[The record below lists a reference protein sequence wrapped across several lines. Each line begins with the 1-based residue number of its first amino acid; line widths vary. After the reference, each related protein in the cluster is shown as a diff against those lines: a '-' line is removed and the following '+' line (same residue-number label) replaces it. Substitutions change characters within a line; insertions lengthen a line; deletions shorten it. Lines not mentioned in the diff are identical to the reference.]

1 MSLVGRLY
9 QDFFDFQIPVLRLK
23 PSAFAIEDL
32 PGLWRIHWQVGDRP
46 IISTFYTRIDQ
57 ACLLWGVISI
67 AIFTTAQFFPLNW
80 TFQAI
85 LWSVLTVVG
94 TAAMHWLTEPWSRF
108 QHFRWVLGWWAVLMV
123 GGLVIT
129 DLSIFLSWGA
139 VLVRLCP
146 LWLILNGLGYIGTG
160 FRMRSRAFITIA
172 LIHLLAIALLPYF
185 AAWQFLITGLVIGIS
200 VLLVAELQWDSS
212 GTCTN
217 DLIISD
223 S

>member
-1 MSLVGRLY
+1 MNLVGRLY

-23 PSAFAIEDL
+23 PSAYAIEDL

-67 AIFTTAQFFPLNW
+67 AIFATAQFCTLNW

-85 LWSVLTVVG
+85 LWSILTVVG
-94 TAAMHWLTEPWSRF
+94 TAAMRWLTQPWSCF

-123 GGLVIT
+123 GGVVIT
-129 DLSIFLSWGA
+129 DLSIFLNWGE

-146 LWLILNGLGYIGTG
+146 LWLGLNGLGYIGTG

-172 LIHLLAIALLPYF
+172 LVHLLGIALLPYF
-185 AAWQFLITGLVIGIS
+185 AAWQFLITGLVIGVS
-200 VLLVAELQWDSS
+200 VFLVAELQWDSS

-217 DLIISD
+217 DLVMSD
-223 S
+223 